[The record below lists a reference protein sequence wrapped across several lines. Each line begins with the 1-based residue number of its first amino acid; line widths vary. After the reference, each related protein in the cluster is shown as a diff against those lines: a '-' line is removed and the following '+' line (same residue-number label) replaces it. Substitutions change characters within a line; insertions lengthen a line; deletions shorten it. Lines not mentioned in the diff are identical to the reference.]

1 MNATVLKKL
10 SLKAASNF
18 DSDKTEAEASSRWIK
33 TSGKIPAGAS
43 KLEVVSP
50 TMNWKTTNY
59 IFLPKPTLSS
69 TYIFWCHSPLGCG
82 FTW

>member
-1 MNATVLKKL
+1 MNATILKKL

-33 TSGKIPAGAS
+33 ISGKIPAGVS

-59 IFLPKPTLSS
+59 ISYLGYIFLPKPTLSS
-69 TYIFWCHSPLGCG
+69 TYIF
-82 FTW
+82 

>member
-18 DSDKTEAEASSRWIK
+18 DSDKTEAEASTSRWIK
-33 TSGKIPAGAS
+33 ISGKIPAGVS

-59 IFLPKPTLSS
+59 ISYLGYIFLPKPTLSS
-69 TYIFWCHSPLGCG
+69 TYIF
-82 FTW
+82 

>member
-1 MNATVLKKL
+1 MNATILKKL

-18 DSDKTEAEASSRWIK
+18 DKTEAEASSRWIK
-33 TSGKIPAGAS
+33 FSGKIPAGAS

-59 IFLPKPTLSS
+59 ISYLGYIFLPKPTLSS
-69 TYIFWCHSPLGCG
+69 TYIF
-82 FTW
+82 